1 MTPKKKMF
9 DSMAD
14 IIQEANADGLTP
26 EDVLGAMLVQTA
38 IVMKA
43 MEVENAKATN
53 NGITIEAEFILA
65 KDKKA

>member
-53 NGITIEAEFILA
+53 NGITIEAELS
-65 KDKKA
+65 